1 MSRIQKEMEEKQL
14 AWSWNMG
21 FSYVPLAFVDLISS
35 RLKYFKDYTCG
46 NKVAAFF
53 LVLFFK

>member
-1 MSRIQKEMEEKQL
+1 MEEKQL
-14 AWSWNMG
+14 AWGWNMG
-21 FSYVPLAFVDLISS
+21 FSYVPFAYVDLISS
-35 RLKYFKDYTCG
+35 RLKYFKDYTCS